1 MVVNGF
7 LPNFYRQKYL
17 EHCPPL
23 LLYINKMQNWGK
35 SVCKLYCILAIEFH
49 WLRSGNFLGSKWT
62 KPEGG
67 MILPLIILLR
77 WEHQYNHQ
85 YYKLPA
91 RVFSFTM
98 PIPARQSKLKS
109 IFCSLH
115 VEVSSL
121 ISPPAWIFFELQKTA
136 TKYSLTSTKP
146 KKKVSNDFKSKFGC
160 SQVLSNIKLK
170 SYMSNFRSGN
180 LCPGC
185 EDLLRL

>member
-17 EHCPPL
+17 EHCPPSL
-23 LLYINKMQNWGK
+23 PPWISIKCKTGGK

-85 YYKLPA
+85 YNKLPA

-146 KKKVSNDFKSKFGC
+146 KKSFKRF
-160 SQVLSNIKLK
+160 
-170 SYMSNFRSGN
+170 
-180 LCPGC
+180 
-185 EDLLRL
+185 

>member
-115 VEVSSL
+115 VKDSSL
-121 ISPPAWIFFELQKTA
+121 ILPPAWIFFELQKTA

-146 KKKVSNDFKSKFGC
+146 KKKFQTISNLNLVVLKFYLI
-160 SQVLSNIKLK
+160 LSWSPI
-170 SYMSNFRSGN
+170 
-180 LCPGC
+180 CPILGVAIFALAVKIC
-185 EDLLRL
+185 